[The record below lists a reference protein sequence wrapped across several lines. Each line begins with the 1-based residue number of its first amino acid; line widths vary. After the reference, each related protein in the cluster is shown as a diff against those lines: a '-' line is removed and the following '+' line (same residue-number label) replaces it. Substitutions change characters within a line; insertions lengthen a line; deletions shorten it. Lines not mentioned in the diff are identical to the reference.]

1 MERRLLYLTKNAK
14 RVNEYSEKDIEV
26 LEGLDAIRKRP
37 GMYIGGTGI
46 KALHHM
52 FYEILDNAVDEAISG
67 YCNEIKITINKDGS
81 ITVDD
86 NGRGI
91 PVGKHPKLKKSTLEI
106 ILTTLHSGSKFG
118 GNKYNY
124 SGGLHGVG
132 LSVVNA
138 LSEKDRKFIEGQI

>member
-1 MERRLLYLTKNAK
+1 MTKNINK
-14 RVNEYSEKDIEV
+14 TDNYSEKDIEI
-26 LEGLDAIRKRP
+26 LEGLDAVRRRP

-67 YCNEIKITINKDGS
+67 YCNKIRVTINKDGS
-81 ITVDD
+81 VTVAD

-91 PVGKHPKLKKSTLEI
+91 PVRKHPKLKKSTLEV

-118 GNKYNY
+118 GNKYSY
-124 SGGLHGVG
+124 SGGPTV
-132 LSVVNA
+132 
-138 LSEKDRKFIEGQI
+138 